1 MRGIQTRPEPIRSF
15 LALTIGKGW
24 CPESDLNQRP
34 TAYEAVALPLSY
46 RGDATGWFLA
56 GSSVAA
62 KPVGMPT
69 GAGISPGGGARSSA
83 APGPVGIGSAAAGTA
98 QAGVRQLRVSKA
110 PQRGHSE
117 RHSRLSPPQAA
128 QT

>member
-24 CPESDLNQRP
+24 CPGSDLNQRP

-46 RGDATGWFLA
+46 RGDATGRFLA

-62 KPVGMPT
+62 KLFGMPT
-69 GAGISPGGGARSSA
+69 GTSPRSGARSCA
-83 APGPVGIGSAAAGTA
+83 APGPVRIDSAAVGTA
-98 QAGVRQLRVSKA
+98 QAGVRQERVSKA
-110 PQRGHSE
+110 PQRGHRE
-117 RHSRLSPPQAA
+117 RHSWLSPPQAA